1 VLLADGLGAMMVDGK
16 RKRSILKGQ
25 SWHQGREEGELTY

>member
-1 VLLADGLGAMMVDGK
+1 MMVDGK

-25 SWHQGREEGELTY
+25 SWHQGERKENLPID